1 MRASKL
7 SVMVGGGRAG
17 GPGGREVDSLLPL
30 ALSRPR
36 EAMARARA
44 VLAGKP
50 GPYDASVAHQAA
62 GIVLR
67 EFGDVGAA
75 ISEVREALTWARRA
89 GSAEREADVLAT
101 LGVALGYAGRTADG
115 LAAFDQALLRC
126 DGAQAGRVRLRRGIV
141 LWTLGRYAAAL
152 DDVRQAQAAL
162 RHSGDNIWNARALHN
177 RALLHLATGS
187 VRRADAD
194 FAAAGRSFEEAGQDL
209 EASYAVLNRATV
221 AFMSGD
227 LPAALSLLD
236 ETARRVRPLG
246 VPVTAVSIDRCAVLL
261 AAGLADD
268 ALAQAAAAVSEI
280 ERIRGRSTKK
290 AELLLMAA
298 DCALAAGQPPA
309 ALDWAGAA
317 YRLSRSQRSAWWEAR
332 AAGTLAHAKHA
343 AGMVSARLLREADQ
357 AAAQLEAVGSAD
369 AARAHLL
376 AGRVALQLG
385 RRADADR
392 HLLAA
397 ARGRHRGPALAR
409 ASGWLSEALRAE
421 AAGQARQVLGAC
433 RSGLAVLDEHRFTL
447 GASELRAQA
456 TAHGTELAA
465 LGQRQAALARRP
477 RLLLTWSE
485 RWRATAL
492 AVPPVRPLADAELN
506 ENLAALRDVM
516 NRLGEL
522 RRQHQP
528 GATGRTERQLTL
540 EREQRRLEDAVR
552 RRALHA
558 PGGAAPGRTAISVPE
573 LLDELGEGQLAEI
586 VDIDGVLH
594 VLVCGAGTVRRFTAG
609 RAADAERAGD
619 FSRFALRRLARS
631 RPGDDLSG
639 ALAILKSVGPRL
651 QDALLGPAARHLGDR
666 PLVVVPPGRLHTI
679 PWGLLPALRDCA
691 VTIAPSAAAWIRA
704 RRARPPGRRRV
715 VLVRG
720 PGLVT
725 DGAEVPAVAGLY
737 DDVTM
742 LAGGNATSE
751 NVPRE
756 LDGAWLAHIA
766 AHGVFRA
773 DSPLFSSLRLHDGPL
788 TVYDFEQLR
797 SAPYWMIL
805 SSCDSAAGA
814 PAGADELLGLVSSLL
829 PLGTAGIVAAIAPL
843 NDQAVV
849 PVMVGL
855 HRQLRK
861 GGTLAESL
869 SSVRH
874 AFASDPVQRA
884 TAQSL
889 VTLGAA

>member
-1 MRASKL
+1 
-7 SVMVGGGRAG
+7 V
-17 GPGGREVDSLLPL
+17 
-30 ALSRPR
+30 RPTSS
-36 EAMARARA
+36 
-44 VLAGKP
+44 P
-50 GPYDASVAHQAA
+50 P
-62 GIVLR
+62 
-67 EFGDVGAA
+67 
-75 ISEVREALTWARRA
+75 WAWP
-89 GSAEREADVLAT
+89 
-101 LGVALGYAGRTADG
+101 LGYAGRTAES
-115 LAAFDQALLRC
+115 LAAFDRALRRC

-162 RHSGDNIWNARALHN
+162 RHSRDSLWMARVLQN
-177 RALLHLATGS
+177 RALLHLAAGS

-209 EASYAVLNRATV
+209 EASYAVLNRASV
-221 AFMSGD
+221 AFMAGD

-268 ALAQAAAAVSEI
+268 ALAQATAAVSEI
-280 ERIRGRSTKK
+280 ERIHGRSTKK

-298 DCALAAGQPPA
+298 DCALAAGQP
-309 ALDWAGAA
+309 
-317 YRLSRSQRSAWWEAR
+317 
-332 AAGTLAHAKHA
+332 A
-343 AGMVSARLLREADQ
+343 AGMVPARLLRETDQ
-357 AAAQLEAVGSAD
+357 AAAKLEAVGSGD

-376 AGRVALQLG
+376 AGRVALRLG
-385 RRADADR
+385 KRADADR
-392 HLLAA
+392 HFLAA

-421 AAGQARQVLGAC
+421 AASQTRQVLSAC

-492 AVPPVRPLADAELN
+492 EVPPVRPLADAELN
-506 ENLAALRDVM
+506 ANLTALRDVM
-516 NRLGEL
+516 NRLDKL
-522 RRQHQP
+522 RRQDQP
-528 GATGRTERQLTL
+528 DAAGRTEQQLPL
-540 EREQRRLEDAVR
+540 ERERRRLEDAVR
-552 RRALHA
+552 RRALST
-558 PGGAAPGRTAISVPE
+558 PGGATPGRVTISVAE
-573 LLDELGEGQLAEI
+573 LLDELGDGQLAEI

-594 VLVCGAGTVRRFTAG
+594 VLVCGRGTVRQFTAG
-609 RAADAERAGD
+609 RAADAERAAD

-631 RPGDDLSG
+631 RPGDDLAG
-639 ALAILKSVGPRL
+639 ALAILKSAGPRL
-651 QDALLGPAARHLGDR
+651 QDALLGPAARHLGGR

-691 VTIAPSAAAWIRA
+691 VTVAPSAAAWIRA
-704 RRARPPGRRRV
+704 RRARPPGRRHV

-725 DGAEVPAVAGLY
+725 DGAEVPAVARLY

-742 LAGGNATSE
+742 LAEGNATSK
-751 NVPRE
+751 NVPRA

-766 AHGVFRA
+766 AHGAFRA
-773 DSPLFSSLRLHDGPL
+773 DSPLFSSLRMYDGPL
-788 TVYDFEQLR
+788 TVYDFEQLH

-805 SSCDSAAGA
+805 SSCDSAAA
-814 PAGADELLGLVSSLL
+814 ALAGADELLGLVSSLL
-829 PLGTAGIVAAIAPL
+829 PLGTAGIIAAIAPL
-843 NDQAVV
+843 NDHAVV

-874 AFASDPVQRA
+874 AFADDPVQRA
-884 TAQSL
+884 TAESL